1 MVLSPFFFLLKGKMT
16 LGFKKKQTIETGTIC
31 PKGTLELT
39 VN

>member
-1 MVLSPFFFLLKGKMT
+1 MVLSLFFFLLKGKMT
-16 LGFKKKQTIETGTIC
+16 LGFKKKTIETGTIC